1 MDISLTPSVERF
13 LRHKIAEGLYDSLNE
28 AINATLNIAISKE
41 CISQKE
47 LDMLNADIKA
57 GVEDANSGKMS
68 DALDFLDELK
78 NKYE

>member
-1 MDISLTPSVERF
+1 MNGIT
-13 LRHKIAEGLYDSLNE
+13 
-28 AINATLNIAISKE
+28 
-41 CISQKE
+41 QKE